1 MVRGHGTR
9 YCFFLIEAATGTE
22 KGRERTLN
30 SCIGPLKITEDQA
43 KKLKVKKSTR
53 LSRLLEKCSLRMAA
67 VLSFEKAAI
76 EVGVQTG
83 IKIGH
88 SALHRL
94 VTQKEWSEPIAELS
108 IKETSVDGGKVRV
121 RGQQGE
127 GSQWLDYKAV
137 RLHSSVC
144 AAYFQENESLI
155 NFVNNQPLSPLLT
168 CLGDGHD
175 GIGNLINKFNPQG
188 RRREILDWFH
198 LMENLHKVGGSNK
211 RLEQARKL
219 LWEGQVNE
227 TIKLFES
234 AGRRQAANF
243 CNYLTKHRH
252 RIVNYQVLSE
262 ENICSIGS
270 GAVESTVKQIDRRLK
285 ISGVQWSL
293 KNISQ
298 MLKLRCTYLN
308 ELL

>member
-1 MVRGHGTR
+1 
-9 YCFFLIEAATGTE
+9 
-22 KGRERTLN
+22 
-30 SCIGPLKITEDQA
+30 
-43 KKLKVKKSTR
+43 
-53 LSRLLEKCSLRMAA
+53 MAA

-121 RGQQGE
+121 RCQQGE

-137 RLHSSVC
+137 RLHSSFY

-155 NFVNNQPLSPLLT
+155 NFVNNQHLSPLLT

-175 GIGNLINKFNPQG
+175 GIWNLINKFNPQG

-285 ISGVQWSL
+285 ISGAQWSL

>member
-1 MVRGHGTR
+1 M
-9 YCFFLIEAATGTE
+9 
-22 KGRERTLN
+22 
-30 SCIGPLKITEDQA
+30 
-43 KKLKVKKSTR
+43 
-53 LSRLLEKCSLRMAA
+53 LLEKCSLRMAA

-94 VTQKEWSEPIAELS
+94 VSQKEWSEPIAELS

-137 RLHSSVC
+137 RLHSSFY

-175 GIGNLINKFNPQG
+175 RIWNLINKFNPQG

-211 RLEQARKL
+211 RLEPARKL
-219 LWEGQVNE
+219 LWEGQVKE

-234 AGRRQAANF
+234 AGSRQAANF
-243 CNYLTKHRH
+243 CNYITKHRH
-252 RIVNYQVLSE
+252 RIVNYQLLSE

-285 ISGVQWSL
+285 ISGAQWSL